1 MIEQR
6 LSEPVLPVRD
16 RASLYDKGW
25 IVATDGD
32 IRLSAPNGVGGPR
45 TVSTCPSC
53 LIGKLLTG
61 LATHGRDYDSDNG
74 SGAHG

>member
-32 IRLSAPNGVGGPR
+32 IRLSAPNGVADQGQRVHVRP
-45 TVSTCPSC
+45 V
-53 LIGKLLTG
+53 
-61 LATHGRDYDSDNG
+61 
-74 SGAHG
+74 